1 MRDLIRT
8 ILHEETR
15 KNLTPLIKKL
25 IDGIIVRQYEKE
37 ICDVDIDV
45 IEAGEYK
52 SYLVTVTFDIDPFQ
66 VMANAFGGTSVQ
78 EDIMND
84 IYMLLDSNFDIQPNL
99 KRKYVKG
106 CKNVDSSDEELSE
119 YSRTLKNA
127 RQQGV
132 GLRFPKS
139 AIKST
144 PMRFRA
150 YNR

>member
-1 MRDLIRT
+1 MRGLIRK

-15 KNLTPLIKKL
+15 KSLVPIIRRLIE
-25 IDGIIVRQYEKE
+25 GFIVRNNEKE

-45 IEAGEYK
+45 IETGEYK

-66 VMANAFGGTSVQ
+66 VMGNVFAGSAIQ

-84 IYMLLDSNFDIQPNL
+84 IYMLLDSNFDIQPSL
-99 KRKYVKG
+99 RRKYVKG
-106 CKNVDSSDEELSE
+106 CKNVDFSDEELSE

-132 GLRFPKS
+132 GLKFPES
-139 AIKST
+139 AIKSS
-144 PMRFRA
+144 PMRFRP

>member
-1 MRDLIRT
+1 MRDLIRK

-15 KNLTPLIKKL
+15 KSLTPMIRKL
-25 IDGIIVRQYEKE
+25 INGIIVRQHEKK

-52 SYLVTVTFDIDPFQ
+52 SYLVTVTFDIDSFQ
-66 VMANAFGGTSVQ
+66 VMANAFGGSAIE

-99 KRKYVKG
+99 KRKYVRG

-144 PMRFRA
+144 PMRFRP